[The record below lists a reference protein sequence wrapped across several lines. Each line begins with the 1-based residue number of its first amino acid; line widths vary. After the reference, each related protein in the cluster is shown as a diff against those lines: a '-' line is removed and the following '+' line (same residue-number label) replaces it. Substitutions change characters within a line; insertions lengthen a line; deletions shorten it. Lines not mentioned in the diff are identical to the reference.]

1 MTHLAP
7 RKGNCAVS
15 ANQLASALSPYLL
28 QHKDNPV
35 HWREWGAA
43 GLAEAKASGKPILL
57 SIGYAACH
65 WCHVMAHESFENAAT
80 AQLMNELFVNIK
92 VDREERPDID
102 HIYMSA
108 LQALGEQGGWPLTMF
123 LTPKG
128 EPFWGG
134 TYFPPEPSHGRP
146 AFKTLLAA
154 VARTYAEDP
163 AQIAN
168 NTGALV
174 GALARLKPVAAVGV
188 LSFDLIDDLAG
199 RAAGHFD
206 KRHGG
211 LRGAPKF
218 PNTGLLEMLW
228 RAADRTGDDSLRAPV
243 LTTLRQICQGGIYD
257 HLGGGFAR
265 YSVDERWLVPHFEKM
280 LYDNAQLLDML
291 TLAFARTGEVLFK
304 TRACETVAWLTREMM
319 SPDGAFYA
327 SLDADSEGAEGKFY
341 IWSAAEIAEV
351 LGASDAALFA
361 QYYDVSAKGNFADPH
376 TGETANVLNRL
387 IGVACNDET
396 EGRLADMRARL
407 LARRASRARPGLD
420 DKVLA
425 DWNGMLVSA
434 LARGAAVMDQPQWL
448 ALAQRA
454 FAFAVGEMGAGERL
468 CHSWRAGS
476 RGDQAFALDYAMM
489 IRAALSLHEATQ
501 EASYI
506 TQAQQWARSLIA
518 FHTDAATGMLYTA
531 AADAA
536 GILLRLAPTSDD
548 AVPNAH
554 GPWLHGLVHLGVV
567 TGDPAWL
574 ARADALF
581 CQLAADALGQ
591 GLNHSAILNAFD
603 FRMRFAHVAISEAG
617 GVLRAEALQH
627 ALLNRVIEQIA
638 PGTGAVRAAP
648 AVAALAQLAMPVA
661 VVCRNETCSLPVRDA
676 VGLRAVLVG

>member
-1 MTHLAP
+1 MSHNEL
-7 RKGNCAVS
+7 GQS
-15 ANQLASALSPYLL
+15 ISPYLL

-43 GLAEAKASGKPILL
+43 ALGAAQAQDKPILL

-65 WCHVMAHESFENAAT
+65 WCHVMAHESFEDAAT
-80 AQLMNELFVNIK
+80 AELMNDLFVNIK

-123 LTPKG
+123 LTPRG

-134 TYFPPEPSHGRP
+134 TYFPPEPAHGRP

-168 NTGALV
+168 NTRSLAE
-174 GALARLKPVAAVGV
+174 ALAKLKPEASTGV
-188 LSFDLIDDLAG
+188 LSFDLIDDLTQ

-218 PNTGLLEMLW
+218 PNTALLEMLW
-228 RAADRTGDDSLRAPV
+228 RGADRTKDASLRAPV

-291 TLAFARTGEVLFK
+291 TLAFAQTGEALFAQ
-304 TRACETVAWLTREMM
+304 RAGETVAWLQREMT
-319 SPDGAFYA
+319 SPAGAFFA

-341 IWSAAEIAEV
+341 IWSAAEILSL
-351 LGASDAALFA
+351 LGEADAAQFGRF
-361 QYYDVSAKGNFADPH
+361 YDVSAGGNFADPH

-387 IGVACNDET
+387 NGVTGDAET
-396 EGRLADMRARL
+396 EARLADMRERL
-407 LARRASRARPGLD
+407 LAQRAKRVRPGLD

-425 DWNGMLVSA
+425 DWNAMMISA
-434 LARGAAVMDQPQWL
+434 LARCAAVFGKPEWL
-448 ALAQRA
+448 QLAQRA
-454 FAFAVGEMGAGERL
+454 FAFVLDNMAQGGRIT
-468 CHSWRAGS
+468 HSWRAGV
-476 RGDQAFALDYAMM
+476 GGAEAFALDYALM
-489 IRAALSLHEATQ
+489 IRAALALHEATQ
-501 EASYI
+501 DARYI
-506 TQAQQWARSLIA
+506 DHAKSWARSLIA

-531 AADAA
+531 ASDAT
-536 GILLRLAPTSDD
+536 GVPLRLAPTADD
-548 AVPNAH
+548 ATPNAH
-554 GPWLHGLVHLGVV
+554 GPWLHGLVQLGVL
-567 TGDPAWL
+567 TGEAEWF
-574 ARADALF
+574 ARSDALF
-581 CQLAADALGQ
+581 SQLAADALSR
-591 GLNHSAILNAFD
+591 GLNHSSILNAFD
-603 FRMRFAHVAISEAG
+603 FRMRHAHVAIAEAG
-617 GVLRAEALQH
+617 GELLGEALKH
-627 ALLNRVIEQIA
+627 DLLNRVVERVVPGGA
-638 PGTGAVRAAP
+638 PGDAKSASQSVAP
-648 AVAALAQLAMPVA
+648 AVAALARLALPVA
-661 VVCRNETCSLPVRDA
+661 VVCRNETCSVPVRTA
-676 VGLRAVLVG
+676 AELRGLLAL